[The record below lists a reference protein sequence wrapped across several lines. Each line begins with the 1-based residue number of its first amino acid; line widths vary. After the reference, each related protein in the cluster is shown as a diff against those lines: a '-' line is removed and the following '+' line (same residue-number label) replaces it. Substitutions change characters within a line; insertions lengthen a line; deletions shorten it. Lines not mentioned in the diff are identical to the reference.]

1 MANPYHGGFTGNDG
15 RDPFGGAAN
24 KKPVGNRGGAPNQDE
39 ALAKLADM
47 MDKRVANR
55 KR

>member
-1 MANPYHGGFTGNDG
+1 MANPYHGGFTGNDS

-24 KKPVGNRGGAPNQDE
+24 KKPVGRGAPNQDE